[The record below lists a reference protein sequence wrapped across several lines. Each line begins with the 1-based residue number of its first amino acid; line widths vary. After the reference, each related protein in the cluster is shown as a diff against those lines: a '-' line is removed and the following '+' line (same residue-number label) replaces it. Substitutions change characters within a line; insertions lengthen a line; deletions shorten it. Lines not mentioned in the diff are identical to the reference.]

1 MNTTKVARSAVLAA
15 SLLAMLAIAPA
26 GRTQSSGTDKGQD
39 PAQSQAAPAPAEDKQ
54 MRGFA
59 GLNLTDEQKAQIK
72 QIRTDSKSQVDAVN
86 ADSSLAADAKQAK
99 IREIRKGTHQQM
111 SKVLTPDQRKQ
122 MKQNMRERRSQHQ
135 QPAQPQ
141 SQPPAAPQQ

>member
-1 MNTTKVARSAVLAA
+1 MNTTKVAKSAVLAA

-26 GRTQSSGTDKGQD
+26 GRAQSSGTDTGQD
-39 PAQSQAAPAPAEDKQ
+39 PAQSQATAPTEDKQ

-72 QIRTDSKSQVDAVN
+72 QIRTDSKSQMDAVN
-86 ADSSLAADAKQAK
+86 ADSSLAADAKQGK

-111 SKVLTPDQRKQ
+111 FKVLTPDQRKQ

-135 QPAQPQ
+135 QQAQPQ